1 MYWCVLDN
9 NLGVFCWYSCHLVMS
24 NSLQPHELLDA
35 RLSCLSPSSE
45 ICPSSCLLHPAI
57 SSSDA
62 LFSFCPQSF
71 PASGTS
77 PMSQLLASDDQNTG
91 ASASASV
98 LPKSIQGWFPLRLT
112 GLILQSK
119 GLSRVFSRTTVWR
132 HQFFCVLPSIQSGFH
147 NPTWPLGRP

>member
-9 NLGVFCWYSCHLVMS
+9 NLGVFCCYSCHLVMS
-24 NSLQPHELLDA
+24 DSLQPHELLDA

-77 PMSQLLASDDQNTG
+77 PMSRLLASDDQNTG
-91 ASASASV
+91 ASASASASANNIGV
-98 LPKSIQGWFPLRLT
+98 WGRMNSWIYMAESLFCPLQTIITTL
-112 GLILQSK
+112 LI
-119 GLSRVFSRTTVWR
+119 GYT
-132 HQFFCVLPSIQSGFH
+132 PI
-147 NPTWPLGRP
+147 